1 MTKLLAAD
9 SCRDCGKGQG
19 FAEEN
24 DRRCHPGI
32 PCQRDWLH
40 RPNFTQTFFRV
51 VADCYSAPPR
61 HPGQVQSFHHNDYVP
76 GSEEEGADGF
86 ETMRQPSSD
95 YLLSVH

>member
-1 MTKLLAAD
+1 MAKTLLQIPAWIVERAKDLRKKTTAAIVVEFLPVRLVT
-9 SCRDCGKGQG
+9 SAQ
-19 FAEEN
+19 
-24 DRRCHPGI
+24 
-32 PCQRDWLH
+32 
-40 RPNFTQTFFRV
+40 FTRTFFRV